1 MGRRL
6 SAGILR
12 TGISFLSFIASVIV
26 WPGIAAAEGRFLAT
40 QPAVRIEYW
49 QKREAQ
55 ITKELADKAHLPAVR
70 LVFLGDSITDFWS
83 LDENPWMP
91 GRYCGRQLWDETFAG
106 KDPRLTSINLGISG
120 DRTEHA
126 LQRLLPRAQ
135 GGGGEL
141 DAPEL
146 QPDAVVLLI
155 GINNSWAAE
164 SPAADSVYA
173 GVVAVIE
180 SVHAR
185 KPMSRIVL
193 QTLLPTNERAR
204 NREVVEPV
212 NARLIALA
220 QDKSRGYLQLVDLH
234 ADFVDAQGEQITEY
248 FNDGLHPS
256 LAGYRVWR
264 DRLVRELSNVH

>member
-6 SAGILR
+6 SAGILP
-12 TGISFLSFIASVIV
+12 TGVSFLSFIASVIV

-40 QPAVRIEYW
+40 RPAVRIEYW

-55 ITKELADKAHLPAVR
+55 ITKELSDKAYLPAVR

-91 GRYCGRQLWDETFAG
+91 GRYCGRQLWDETFVG

-120 DRTEHA
+120 DRTEHV

-164 SPAADSVYA
+164 SPVADSVYA
-173 GVVAVIE
+173 GIVAVIDA
-180 SVHAR
+180 VHAR
-185 KPMSRIVL
+185 KPKARIIL
-193 QTLLPTNERAR
+193 QTLLPTNEAGR
-204 NREVVEPV
+204 NHEVVEPV
-212 NARLIALA
+212 NARLAALS
-220 QDKSRGYLQLVDLH
+220 QDPARGYIEFVDLH
-234 ADFVDAQGEQITEY
+234 HDFIDEHGEQIGRY

-256 LAGYRVWR
+256 LEGYRVWR
-264 DRLVRELSNVH
+264 DRLVATLSRP

>member
-6 SAGILR
+6 SAGILP
-12 TGISFLSFIASVIV
+12 TGVSFLSFIASVIV

-40 QPAVRIEYW
+40 RPAVRIEYW

-55 ITKELADKAHLPAVR
+55 ITKELSDKAYLPAVR

-120 DRTEHA
+120 DRTEHV

-164 SPAADSVYA
+164 SPVADSVYA
-173 GVVAVIE
+173 GIVAVIDA
-180 SVHAR
+180 VHAR
-185 KPMSRIVL
+185 KPKARIIL
-193 QTLLPTNERAR
+193 QTLLPTNEAGR
-204 NREVVEPV
+204 NHDVVEPV
-212 NARLIALA
+212 NARLAALS
-220 QDKSRGYLQLVDLH
+220 QDPARGYIEFVDLH
-234 ADFVDAQGEQITEY
+234 HDFIDEHGEQIGRY

-256 LAGYRVWR
+256 REGYRVWR
-264 DRLVRELSNVH
+264 DRLVATLGRP

>member
-1 MGRRL
+1 M
-6 SAGILR
+6 
-12 TGISFLSFIASVIV
+12 
-26 WPGIAAAEGRFLAT
+26 
-40 QPAVRIEYW
+40 
-49 QKREAQ
+49 
-55 ITKELADKAHLPAVR
+55 
-70 LVFLGDSITDFWS
+70 
-83 LDENPWMP
+83 
-91 GRYCGRQLWDETFAG
+91 
-106 KDPRLTSINLGISG
+106 
-120 DRTEHA
+120 
-126 LQRLLPRAQ
+126 
-135 GGGGEL
+135 
-141 DAPEL
+141 
-146 QPDAVVLLI
+146 LLI